1 MNQRT
6 HHVGVGGYI
15 IRDDQMLFLKRNNE
29 PRVWAPPGG
38 RLNPDEDPLEGLLRE
53 IAEEVGLR
61 VEVLSPVSIWYD
73 DYDDSKLLAVFFLC
87 RYLEGEI
94 ELSRESAA
102 AEWLALDA
110 IRERIRRS
118 TLLGRVEDYERA
130 FEIFSSVFSEYA
142 LEELADSVNPSSFQL
157 QLAKE
162 ER

>member
-1 MNQRT
+1 M
-6 HHVGVGGYI
+6 
-15 IRDDQMLFLKRNNE
+15 
-29 PRVWAPPGG
+29 
-38 RLNPDEDPLEGLLRE
+38 
-53 IAEEVGLR
+53 
-61 VEVLSPVSIWYD
+61 
-73 DYDDSKLLAVFFLC
+73 
-87 RYLEGEI
+87 
-94 ELSRESAA
+94 SRESAA